1 MGIKAGNLSNIVGK
15 DPDYNSMKM
24 KEVFKGED
32 NDFSTAICLNAAA
45 GLVVA
50 DKTNSFKNG
59 YEELKKHILSGK
71 VANHISNL
79 TKWTIP

>member
-1 MGIKAGNLSNIVGK
+1 MGIKAGNLSNIIGK

-50 DKTNSFKNG
+50 DKTNSFKSG

-71 VANHISNL
+71 VTNHISNL